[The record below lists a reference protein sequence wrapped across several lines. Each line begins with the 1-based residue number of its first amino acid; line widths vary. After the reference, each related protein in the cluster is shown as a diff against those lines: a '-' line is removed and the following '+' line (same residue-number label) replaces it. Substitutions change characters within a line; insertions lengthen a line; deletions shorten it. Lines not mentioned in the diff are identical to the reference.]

1 MRNPY
6 ITGPYVLGRRHYG
19 RSDLLDR
26 LLHGES
32 HAYWVIGNRRIGK
45 TSLLRQLETLALADA
60 RLLPVF
66 WDMQGC
72 DSIERLGCYLAD
84 AIQERLDEL
93 LTLGLS
99 IEVVREENVLTL
111 LPALRRTV
119 ARADRELL
127 LLCDETEVLLNIARD
142 EPESAQR
149 LHHELTYG
157 VGQRVVAVSTRT
169 IYQMHEVCRSW
180 PTSPFL
186 TGFDMSQM
194 LGSLDAESAR
204 ALILQT
210 QADEQVHA
218 EPEAI
223 DALCDLTNRHPYLL
237 QLLCA
242 RLFQPDGSLRPVD
255 EADLAVDPLLGGF
268 FQNDLGALS
277 DFERRIVSSVAER
290 GAIDEAALADS
301 AGEAPGQLQRPLSE
315 LERLGYLRHVDGQWS
330 IGNRFLAN
338 WLAGE
343 RQRASSESLRS
354 ATESEQ
360 MRRPDTAA
368 LIAQLNDRRSRL
380 VELEVIR
387 ARELLGVSAQVLAEI
402 RQTEDEIRELRA
414 ALQAP
419 LNEESA

>member
-1 MRNPY
+1 MN
-6 ITGPYVLGRRHYG
+6 
-19 RSDLLDR
+19 
-26 LLHGES
+26 
-32 HAYWVIGNRRIGK
+32 
-45 TSLLRQLETLALADA
+45 
-60 RLLPVF
+60 
-66 WDMQGC
+66 
-72 DSIERLGCYLAD
+72 
-84 AIQERLDEL
+84 
-93 LTLGLS
+93 
-99 IEVVREENVLTL
+99 
-111 LPALRRTV
+111 
-119 ARADRELL
+119 
-127 LLCDETEVLLNIARD
+127 
-142 EPESAQR
+142 
-149 LHHELTYG
+149 
-157 VGQRVVAVSTRT
+157 
-169 IYQMHEVCRSW
+169 
-180 PTSPFL
+180 
-186 TGFDMSQM
+186 
-194 LGSLDAESAR
+194 
-204 ALILQT
+204 
-210 QADEQVHA
+210 
-218 EPEAI
+218 
-223 DALCDLTNRHPYLL
+223 
-237 QLLCA
+237 
-242 RLFQPDGSLRPVD
+242 RPVD

-315 LERLGYLRHVDGQWS
+315 LERLGYLRHVDGQWA

>member
-45 TSLLRQLETLALADA
+45 TSLLRQLETLALTDE
-60 RLLPVF
+60 RLLPIF

-93 LTLGLS
+93 MALGLS
-99 IEVVREENVLTL
+99 VEMAREENVLTL

-119 ARADRELL
+119 ARAGRELL
-127 LLCDETEVLLNIARD
+127 LLCDETEVLINIACE
-142 EPESAQR
+142 EPELAQR

-186 TGFDMSQM
+186 AGFDLSQM
-194 LGSLDAESAR
+194 LGSLDAASAL
-204 ALILQT
+204 ALVVQA
-210 QADEQVHA
+210 QADEQVEV
-218 EPEAI
+218 EPDVSAAVCE
-223 DALCDLTNRHPYLL
+223 LSNCHPFLL

-242 RLFQPDGSLRPVD
+242 RLFQPNGSLRPVD
-255 EADLAVDPLLGGF
+255 DADLAVDPLLGGF
-268 FQNDLGALS
+268 FQNDLSALS
-277 DFERRIVSSVAER
+277 DFERRIIWSAFER
-290 GAIDEAALADS
+290 GKADEAALAAS
-301 AGEAPGQLQRPLSE
+301 SGEASVPLQRPLSE
-315 LERLGYLRHVDGQWS
+315 LERLGYLRRVNDQWS

-338 WLAGE
+338 WLAAE
-343 RQRASSESLRS
+343 RLKVSPEDLRAASEPEPMS
-354 ATESEQ
+354 
-360 MRRPDTAA
+360 RRDTAA
-368 LIAQLNDRRSRL
+368 LIDQLNDRRSRL

-387 ARELLGVSAQVLAEI
+387 ARALLGVSAHVLAEI

-414 ALQAP
+414 SLPAT
-419 LNEESA
+419 LNEGSA

>member
-45 TSLLRQLETLALADA
+45 TSLLRQLETLALAGE
-60 RLLPVF
+60 RLLPIF

-84 AIQERLDEL
+84 AIQERLDVL
-93 LTLGLS
+93 LALGLP
-99 IEVVREENVLTL
+99 IEIVREENVLTL

-119 ARADRELL
+119 ARAGRELL
-127 LLCDETEVLLNIARD
+127 LLCDETEVLLNIACE
-142 EPESAQR
+142 EPELAQR

-186 TGFDMSQM
+186 AGFDMSQM
-194 LGSLDAESAR
+194 LGSLDAASAL
-204 ALILQT
+204 ALVVQA
-210 QADEQVHA
+210 QADEQVQV
-218 EPEAI
+218 EPDVSA
-223 DALCDLTNRHPYLL
+223 AVCDLTNCHPYLL

-242 RLFQPDGSLRPVD
+242 RLFQPAGSLRPVD
-255 EADLAVDPLLGGF
+255 DVDLAVDPLLGGF
-268 FQNDLGALS
+268 FQNDLSALS
-277 DFERRIVSSVAER
+277 DFERRIVSSVFER
-290 GAIDEAALADS
+290 GGVDEAALAAS
-301 AGEAPGQLQRPLSE
+301 SGEAPGQLQRPLSE
-315 LERLGYLRHVDGQWS
+315 LERLGYLRRADDQWR

-343 RQRASSESLRS
+343 RQKIGSEGLRAVS
-354 ATESEQ
+354 ASEQ
-360 MRRPDTAA
+360 MSRWDTAG
-368 LIAQLNDRRSRL
+368 LIEQLNDRRSRL

-414 ALQAP
+414 M
-419 LNEESA
+419 LNEGNV

>member
-19 RSDLLDR
+19 RSDLLDC

-45 TSLLRQLETLALADA
+45 TSLLRQLETLALTGE
-60 RLLPVF
+60 RVLPVF

-72 DSIERLGCYLAD
+72 DSIERLGAYLAD
-84 AIQERLDEL
+84 AIQEQLDEL
-93 LTLGLS
+93 LALGLPAE
-99 IEVVREENVLTL
+99 IVREENVLTL

-127 LLCDETEVLLNIARD
+127 LLCDETEVLINIAGE

-169 IYQMHEVCRSW
+169 IYRMHEVCRSW

-186 TGFDMSQM
+186 AGFDMSQM

-218 EPEAI
+218 ESEAI
-223 DALCDLTNRHPYLL
+223 DVLCDLTNRHPYLL

-242 RLFQPDGSLRPVD
+242 RLFQPNGSLRPVD
-255 EADLAVDPLLGGF
+255 DADLAVDPLLGGF
-268 FQNDLGALS
+268 FQNDLSALS
-277 DFERRIVSSVAER
+277 DFERRIVSSVSEQ
-290 GAIDEAALADS
+290 GAIDEATLAATS
-301 AGEAPGQLQRPLSE
+301 GEAPGQLQRPLSE
-315 LERLGYLRHVDGQWS
+315 LKRLGYLRRADDQWR

-338 WLAGE
+338 WLAAE
-343 RQRASSESLRS
+343 RQKTRSEGLHAAS
-354 ATESEQ
+354 ESEQ
-360 MRRPDTAA
+360 MSCRDTAT
-368 LIAQLNDRRSRL
+368 LIEQLNVKRSRL
-380 VELEVIR
+380 VALEVIR
-387 ARELLGVSAQVLAEI
+387 ARELLGVPAQVLAEI
-402 RQTEDEIRELRA
+402 RQTEDELRELRA
-414 ALQAP
+414 SLAAT
-419 LNEESA
+419 LNEGSA

>member
-19 RSDLLDR
+19 RSDLLDC

-45 TSLLRQLETLALADA
+45 TSLLRQLETLALTDE
-60 RLLPVF
+60 RLLPIF

-93 LTLGLS
+93 LAFGLS
-99 IEVVREENVLTL
+99 VEIVREENVLTL

-119 ARADRELL
+119 ARAGRELL
-127 LLCDETEVLLNIARD
+127 LLCDETEVLLNIAD
-142 EPESAQR
+142 QEPELAQR

-186 TGFDMSQM
+186 AGFDMSQM
-194 LGSLDAESAR
+194 LGSLDAASAL
-204 ALILQT
+204 ALVVQA
-210 QADEQVHA
+210 QADELVQV
-218 EPEAI
+218 EPGMSAAI
-223 DALCDLTNRHPYLL
+223 CDLANCHPYLL

-255 EADLAVDPLLGGF
+255 DADLAVDPLLGGF
-268 FQNDLGALS
+268 FQNDLSALS
-277 DFERRIVSSVAER
+277 DFERQIIWSVFER
-290 GAIDEAALADS
+290 GPIDEAALAES
-301 AGEAPGQLQRPLSE
+301 LSEPRMHFQRPLSE
-315 LERLGYLRHVDGQWS
+315 LDRLGYLRRMDDRWS
-330 IGNRFLAN
+330 IGNRFLVN
-338 WLAGE
+338 WLAAE
-343 RQRASSESLRS
+343 QQKASSEGVREALEPEQLRRQE
-354 ATESEQ
+354 A
-360 MRRPDTAA
+360 AA
-368 LIAQLNDRRSRL
+368 LIEQLNDRRSRL
-380 VELEVIR
+380 VELEVVR
-387 ARELLGVSAQVLAEI
+387 ARELLGVSPQVLAEI
-402 RQTEDEIRELRA
+402 RQTEDDIRELRA
-414 ALQAP
+414 TLRAP
-419 LNEESA
+419 LNERSA